1 MRSRGS
7 GMCWTIPCSREF
19 RQVCSRQTARTSL
32 HPVCG
37 VALAEICSAV
47 AIPMFNPAR
56 TRQRFAISAG
66 HYFCTLIVPS
76 LIALA
81 RVNISADLA
90 QALNSSR
97 SISR

>member
-1 MRSRGS
+1 
-7 GMCWTIPCSREF
+7 
-19 RQVCSRQTARTSL
+19 
-32 HPVCG
+32 
-37 VALAEICSAV
+37 
-47 AIPMFNPAR
+47 MFNPAR